1 MREQRKILQLNKNRG
16 QSVVEYCVLFVAIV
30 TVMIIA
36 INGPIRTSLNGTFD
50 GLITAISDS
59 VDDLIP

>member
-1 MREQRKILQLNKNRG
+1 MKKQRIILRLNRNRG

-50 GLITAISDS
+50 GLNTAMSDS
-59 VDDLIP
+59 VIDLIP